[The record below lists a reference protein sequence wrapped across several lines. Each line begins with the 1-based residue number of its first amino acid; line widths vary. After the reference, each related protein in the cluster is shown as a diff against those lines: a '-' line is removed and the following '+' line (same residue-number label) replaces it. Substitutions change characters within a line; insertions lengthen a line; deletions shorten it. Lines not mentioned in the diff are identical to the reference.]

1 MNIGEAILFKYPTAD
16 PTKDFIVQN
25 NGDGTPSYI
34 AEWNI
39 RAPIPTEAEL
49 KTWWEELQSTSTSA
63 YEPPVQVDLLA
74 RELSQEKLARKQ
86 LEELNQTLG
95 SELSKIKLQLLT
107 LQGGQ
112 GS

>member
-49 KTWWEELQSTSTSA
+49 KTWWEELQSISA
-63 YEPPVQVDLLA
+63 SEPPVQVDLLA
-74 RELSQEKLARKQ
+74 KELSKEKLARKQ

-95 SELSKIKLQLLT
+95 SELSKIKLQMLT
-107 LQGGQ
+107 FQGGKD
-112 GS
+112 S

>member
-49 KTWWEELQSTSTSA
+49 KSWWEELQSISA

-74 RELSQEKLARKQ
+74 KELSKEKLARKQ

-95 SELSKIKLQLLT
+95 SELSQIKLQMLT
-107 LQGGQ
+107 LQGGKD
-112 GS
+112 S

>member
-1 MNIGEAILFKYPTAD
+1 MNIGEAILYKYPTAD

-49 KTWWEELQSTSTSA
+49 KTWWEELQSTFA

-86 LEELNQTLG
+86 FEELNKTLG

-107 LQGGQ
+107 LQGGKDL
-112 GS
+112 

>member
-49 KTWWEELQSTSTSA
+49 KSWWEELQSTSV
-63 YEPPVQVDLLA
+63 YEAPIQVDILA
-74 RELSQEKLARKQ
+74 KELSQEKLARKQ

-95 SELSKIKLQLLT
+95 SELSKIKLQMLT
-107 LQGGQ
+107 FQGGKD
-112 GS
+112 S

>member
-39 RAPIPTEAEL
+39 RGPIPTEAEL
-49 KTWWEELQSTSTSA
+49 KSWWEELQSISA

-74 RELSQEKLARKQ
+74 KELSKEKLARKQ

-107 LQGGQ
+107 LQGGND
-112 GS
+112 S

>member
-39 RAPIPTEAEL
+39 RAPIPTETEL
-49 KTWWEELQSTSTSA
+49 KTWWEELQSTSA
-63 YEPPVQVDLLA
+63 YEPPVQVDLFA

-107 LQGGQ
+107 LQGGKD
-112 GS
+112 S

>member
-39 RAPIPTEAEL
+39 RAPIPTEADL
-49 KTWWEELQSTSTSA
+49 KSWWEELQSVSA
-63 YEPPVQVDLLA
+63 FEPPVQVDLLA
-74 RELSQEKLARKQ
+74 KELSQEKLARKQ
-86 LEELNQTLG
+86 FEELNQTLG

-107 LQGGQ
+107 LQGGKD
-112 GS
+112 S

>member
-49 KTWWEELQSTSTSA
+49 KTWWEELQSISA

-74 RELSQEKLARKQ
+74 KELSQEKLARKQ

-107 LQGGQ
+107 LQGGKD
-112 GS
+112 S

>member
-1 MNIGEAILFKYPTAD
+1 MNIGEAILYKYPTAD

-39 RAPIPTEAEL
+39 RAPIPTEVEL
-49 KTWWEELQSTSTSA
+49 KTWWEELQSTSA

-107 LQGGQ
+107 LQGGKD
-112 GS
+112 S

>member
-39 RAPIPTEAEL
+39 RAPIPTEADL
-49 KTWWEELQSTSTSA
+49 KSWWEELQSISA
-63 YEPPVQVDLLA
+63 VEPPVQVDLLA
-74 RELSQEKLARKQ
+74 KELSKEKLARKQ

-107 LQGGQ
+107 LQGGND
-112 GS
+112 S

>member
-39 RAPIPTEAEL
+39 RAPIPTEADL
-49 KTWWEELQSTSTSA
+49 KSWWEELQSISA
-63 YEPPVQVDLLA
+63 FEPPVKVDLLA
-74 RELSQEKLARKQ
+74 KELSKEKLARKQ

-95 SELSKIKLQLLT
+95 SELSKIKLQMLT
-107 LQGGQ
+107 LQGGKD
-112 GS
+112 S

>member
-39 RAPIPTEAEL
+39 RAPIPTEADL
-49 KTWWEELQSTSTSA
+49 KSWWEELQSISA
-63 YEPPVQVDLLA
+63 VKPPVQVDLLA
-74 RELSQEKLARKQ
+74 KELSQEKLARKQ

-107 LQGGQ
+107 LQGGED
-112 GS
+112 S

>member
-49 KTWWEELQSTSTSA
+49 KTWWEELQSTFA

-107 LQGGQ
+107 LQGGKD
-112 GS
+112 S

>member
-49 KTWWEELQSTSTSA
+49 KSWWEELQNTSA

-74 RELSQEKLARKQ
+74 QELSQEKLARKQ

-107 LQGGQ
+107 LQGGKD
-112 GS
+112 S

>member
-49 KTWWEELQSTSTSA
+49 KTWWEELQSTSA

-86 LEELNQTLG
+86 FEELNQTLG

-107 LQGGQ
+107 LQGGKD
-112 GS
+112 S

>member
-39 RAPIPTEAEL
+39 RAPIPTEADL
-49 KTWWEELQSTSTSA
+49 KSWWEELQSISA
-63 YEPPVQVDLLA
+63 FEPPVQVDLLA
-74 RELSQEKLARKQ
+74 KELSKEKLARKQ

-95 SELSKIKLQLLT
+95 SELSKIKLQMLT
-107 LQGGQ
+107 LQGGKD
-112 GS
+112 S